1 MYDDLN
7 KNSGEKGLSSQFDAS
22 TRPRL
27 SVDVERYQ
35 AYLDGSDMSQAEKEE
50 FLQALWQII
59 VSFVD
64 LGFGIHPLQEVCG
77 KDAGTVSDTAQVQG
91 DAVCSGESKNN
102 YSKDDMRP

>member
-7 KNSGEKGLSSQFDAS
+7 NKSDDKGLSSKFDKSA
-22 TRPRL
+22 RPRL

-35 AYLDGSDMSQAEKEE
+35 AYLDGSNMSQAEKEE

-64 LGFGIHPLQEVCG
+64 LGFGVHPLQEVCG
-77 KDAGTVSDTAQVQG
+77 KDAGTVSDTAQAQA
-91 DAVCSGESKNN
+91 DAVCSGEAKIKENPSEL
-102 YSKDDMRP
+102 SP